1 MAKAIRKE
9 IKLFTE
15 SFDHIHT
22 NNILMEENQTLT
34 QETMLEKNNEYFK
47 ERDKNINQNKMNM
60 VKAITNLTQVT
71 NMVFLWI
78 TNNNDNI
85 KVLIQALKTKY
96 DEIGNDVAIMTKSKK
111 FSHHWVM

>member
-1 MAKAIRKE
+1 M
-9 IKLFTE
+9 LFIE

-22 NNILMEENQTLT
+22 NNILMEENQILT

-47 ERDKNINQNKMNM
+47 ERDKNINQNKINM

-71 NMVFLWI
+71 NMVFLWS

-85 KVLIQALKTKY
+85 EVLIQALKTKD
-96 DEIGNDVAIMTKSKK
+96 DEIGNDATIND
-111 FSHHWVM
+111 